1 MSINGFDEEILKD
14 FLTESSELLEQLEA
28 DLVVLEGTP
37 RDLELINRVFRAL
50 HTIKGSAS
58 FLALTN
64 LVRIAHAAEGALN
77 AARNQVIVVD
87 APMMNLLLEAAD
99 VIKGHLGQLTEGNSL
114 SEPRA
119 ELVAKLSA
127 LAEGQGAGQGGGAS
141 DGHVGSGTQG
151 AAQQAGAGASQ
162 ALGATQDGPRVRPL
176 QLGSGKT
183 DLFEFLVSDLD
194 ETLAKVQQG
203 IASLASDVQAQNA
216 ALGEQCEQL
225 ARAVE
230 FFECEQMSE
239 LARLVG
245 EAAGKMPT
253 GSARGQVLPAMQRI
267 MQMLQEQAAGIKVK
281 EVRELSVQEAVH
293 ALEDALEGKSA
304 DVVAAGQVVVASEQ
318 SAQDAPTP
326 ASDVSAVGSA
336 AGAAPASGPASGP
349 GSGQGAGQAASV
361 PAQAKDEGEKKASVG
376 ENTIRVEVSRLEA
389 LMNLVGEL
397 VLQKNRVF
405 ALSRKLAMHGAGSG
419 RSASE
424 IEGKAGQVGAES
436 AELTEAMA
444 MAAGSLDR
452 VTSDIQVAV
461 MRTRMQPVDK
471 LFGRYPRLIRDLANK
486 TGKKISLVIEGGET
500 EVDKSVIEE
509 LGDPLVHMLRNS
521 CDHGLEGPEERVR
534 AGKNDTGTITI
545 RASHEGSHVRI
556 VIADD
561 GRGLNRERIA
571 KKAIERGLFSSE
583 QIQAM
588 SDHEVYQI
596 IFEPGFS
603 TAEKVS
609 DLSGRGVGMDVVRTN
624 IQKLKGSIALSS
636 VPGKGTTLNITIPL
650 TVAILHAMMVAVG
663 SEIYAVPLSG
673 ILEIVRPA
681 DMHTS
686 TIGGH
691 PVMQLRDSLLPLING
706 ARLFD
711 HPDGASVQT
720 PFAVVLHM
728 GDKRVGLLVTRL
740 IGQQEV
746 VVKPLDDSLAHGR
759 RAVSGATVRDDGGVS
774 LIVDIAEL
782 VRMAQA
788 MPAASAA

>member
-1 MSINGFDEEILKD
+1 MSINGFDQEILKD

-37 RDLELINRVFRAL
+37 HDLELINRVFRAL

-64 LVRIAHAAEGALN
+64 LVKVAHAAEGALN
-77 AARNQVIVVD
+77 AARNQAIVVD

-99 VIKGHLGQLTEGNSL
+99 VIKGHMSQLTEGTAL

-127 LAEGQGAGQGGGAS
+127 LAEGQGGGHDTPQQTQPQASAPAAPRAAGS
-141 DGHVGSGTQG
+141 
-151 AAQQAGAGASQ
+151 
-162 ALGATQDGPRVRPL
+162 DGPRVRPL

-183 DLFEFLVSDLD
+183 DLFEFLVTDLD
-194 ETLAKVQQG
+194 ETLAKVQSG
-203 IASLASDVQAQNA
+203 IDTLAKDATAQSG
-216 ALGEQCEQL
+216 ALADQCEQL

-239 LARLVG
+239 LARAVG
-245 EAAGKMPT
+245 EAAGKLP
-253 GSARGQVLPAMQRI
+253 AGQTRTSVLPAMQRI
-267 MQMLQEQAAGIKVK
+267 MQMLCEQAAGIKVK
-281 EVRELSVQEAVH
+281 EVRELTIGDALH
-293 ALEDALEGKSA
+293 ALEDALEGRPVVVPTAPSTEGSA
-304 DVVAAGQVVVASEQ
+304 QHEAPGAGSLASTTQAAQSAGQN
-318 SAQDAPTP
+318 SAQSSTQP
-326 ASDVSAVGSA
+326 A
-336 AGAAPASGPASGP
+336 
-349 GSGQGAGQAASV
+349 
-361 PAQAKDEGEKKASVG
+361 KEEGEKKSSVG

-405 ALSRKLAMHGAGSG
+405 ALSRKLAIAGTT
-419 RSASE
+419 ASQM
-424 IEGKAGQVGAES
+424 EGKASVDHG
-436 AELTEAMA
+436 ELTEAMS

-486 TGKKISLVIEGGET
+486 TGKKINLVIEGGET

-521 CDHGLEGPEERVR
+521 CDHGLEGPEERVN
-534 AGKNDTGTITI
+534 AGKGDCGTITI

-556 VIADD
+556 MIADD

-571 KKAIERGLFSSE
+571 KKAIEKNLFSAE

-663 SEIYAVPLSG
+663 EEIYAVPLSG

-681 DMHTS
+681 DTHTS
-686 TIGGH
+686 TIGKH
-691 PVMQLRDSLLPLING
+691 PVMKLRDSLLPLING
-706 ARLFD
+706 AQLFD
-711 HPDGASVQT
+711 HPQAHDVQT
-720 PFAVVLHM
+720 PFAVVLHL

-746 VVKPLDDSLAHGR
+746 VVKPLDDTLAHGK

-788 MPAASAA
+788 MPVSASVKAA

>member
-1 MSINGFDEEILKD
+1 MSINGFDQEILKD

-37 RDLELINRVFRAL
+37 HDLELINRVFRAL

-64 LVRIAHAAEGALN
+64 LVKVAHAAEGALN
-77 AARNQVIVVD
+77 AARNQAIVVD

-99 VIKGHLGQLTEGNSL
+99 VIKGHMTQLTEGTVL

-127 LAEGQGAGQGGGAS
+127 LAEGQGGGHGTPQRTQPQASAPATPSAG
-141 DGHVGSGTQG
+141 GS
-151 AAQQAGAGASQ
+151 
-162 ALGATQDGPRVRPL
+162 DGPRVRPL

-194 ETLAKVQQG
+194 ETLAKVQGG
-203 IASLASDVQAQNA
+203 IDTLAKDATAQSG
-216 ALGEQCEQL
+216 ALADQCEQL

-239 LARLVG
+239 LARAVG
-245 EAAGKMPT
+245 EAAGKMP
-253 GSARGQVLPAMQRI
+253 AGQTRTSVLPAMQRI
-267 MQMLQEQAAGIKVK
+267 MQMLCEQAAGIKVK
-281 EVRELSVQEAVH
+281 EVRELTIGDALH
-293 ALEDALEGKSA
+293 ALEDALEGRP
-304 DVVAAGQVVVASEQ
+304 VVAPTSSTTEGSAQHEAPAAVPVAAQASTLQPPQSAGQ
-318 SAQDAPTP
+318 
-326 ASDVSAVGSA
+326 SA
-336 AGAAPASGPASGP
+336 AQATTQPA
-349 GSGQGAGQAASV
+349 
-361 PAQAKDEGEKKASVG
+361 KEEGEKKSSVG

-405 ALSRKLAMHGAGSG
+405 ALSRKLAIAGTT
-419 RSASE
+419 ASQV
-424 IEGKAGQVGAES
+424 EGKASVDHG
-436 AELTEAMA
+436 ELTEAMS

-486 TGKKISLVIEGGET
+486 TGKKINLVIEGGET

-521 CDHGLEGPEERVR
+521 CDHGLEGPEERVK
-534 AGKNDTGTITI
+534 AGKGDCGTITI

-571 KKAIERGLFSSE
+571 KKAIEKSLFSAE

-663 SEIYAVPLSG
+663 EEIYAVPLSG

-681 DMHTS
+681 DTHTS

-691 PVMQLRDSLLPLING
+691 PVMKLRDSLLPLING
-706 ARLFD
+706 AQLFD
-711 HPDGASVQT
+711 HPQASDVQT
-720 PFAVVLHM
+720 PFAVVLHL

-746 VVKPLDDSLAHGR
+746 VVKPLDDTLAHGK

-788 MPAASAA
+788 MPVSASVKAA

>member
-1 MSINGFDEEILKD
+1 MSINGFDQEILKD

-37 RDLELINRVFRAL
+37 HDLELINRVFRAL

-64 LVRIAHAAEGALN
+64 LVKVAHAAEGALN
-77 AARNQVIVVD
+77 AARNQAIVDD

-99 VIKGHLGQLTEGNSL
+99 VIKGHMTQLTEGTVL

-127 LAEGQGAGQGGGAS
+127 LAEGQGGGHGTPQRTQPQASAPATPSAG
-141 DGHVGSGTQG
+141 GS
-151 AAQQAGAGASQ
+151 
-162 ALGATQDGPRVRPL
+162 DGPRVRPL

-194 ETLAKVQQG
+194 ETLAKVQGG
-203 IASLASDVQAQNA
+203 IDTLAKDATAQSG
-216 ALGEQCEQL
+216 ALADQCEQL

-239 LARLVG
+239 LARAVG
-245 EAAGKMPT
+245 EAAGKMP
-253 GSARGQVLPAMQRI
+253 AGQTRTSVLPAMQRI
-267 MQMLQEQAAGIKVK
+267 MQMLCEQAAGIKVK
-281 EVRELSVQEAVH
+281 EVRELTIGDALH
-293 ALEDALEGKSA
+293 ALEDALEGRP
-304 DVVAAGQVVVASEQ
+304 VVAPTSSTTEGSAQHEAPAAVPVAAQASTLQPPQSAGQ
-318 SAQDAPTP
+318 
-326 ASDVSAVGSA
+326 SA
-336 AGAAPASGPASGP
+336 AQATTQPA
-349 GSGQGAGQAASV
+349 
-361 PAQAKDEGEKKASVG
+361 KEEGEKKSSVG

-405 ALSRKLAMHGAGSG
+405 ALSRKLAIAGTT
-419 RSASE
+419 ASQV
-424 IEGKAGQVGAES
+424 EGKASVDHG
-436 AELTEAMA
+436 ELTEAMS

-486 TGKKISLVIEGGET
+486 TGKKINLVIEGGET

-521 CDHGLEGPEERVR
+521 CDHGLEGPEERVK
-534 AGKNDTGTITI
+534 AGKGDCGTITI

-571 KKAIERGLFSSE
+571 KKAIEKSLFSAE

-663 SEIYAVPLSG
+663 EEIYAVPLSG

-681 DMHTS
+681 DTHTS

-691 PVMQLRDSLLPLING
+691 PVMKLRDSLLPLING
-706 ARLFD
+706 AQLFD
-711 HPDGASVQT
+711 HPQASDVQT
-720 PFAVVLHM
+720 PFAVVLHL

-746 VVKPLDDSLAHGR
+746 VVKPLDDTLAHGK

-788 MPAASAA
+788 MPVSASVKAA

>member
-1 MSINGFDEEILKD
+1 MSINGFDQEILTD

-37 RDLELINRVFRAL
+37 RDLELINQVFRAL

-64 LVRIAHAAEGALN
+64 LVKVAHAAEGALN
-77 AARNQVIVVD
+77 AARNQAIVVD
-87 APMMNLLLEAAD
+87 PPMMNLLLEAAD
-99 VIKGHLGQLTEGNSL
+99 IIKGHLTQITQGTSL

-119 ELVAKLSA
+119 ELIANLSA
-127 LAEGQGAGQGGGAS
+127 LAEGDTS
-141 DGHVGSGTQG
+141 GHVAHATN
-151 AAQQAGAGASQ
+151 AAQAQGPSTAKAIASSNAQ
-162 ALGATQDGPRVRPL
+162 LAPKPSAHGPAVRPL
-176 QLGSGKT
+176 LLGSGKS
-183 DLFEFLVSDLD
+183 DLYDFLVTDLD
-194 ETLAKVQQG
+194 ETLNKVQAA
-203 IASLASDVQAQNA
+203 ITSLSSDALAQTNGLA
-216 ALGEQCEQL
+216 DQCEQL

-230 FFECEQMSE
+230 FFECDQMSE
-239 LARLVG
+239 LARAVG
-245 EAAGKMPT
+245 EAAIKLPT
-253 GSARGQVLPAMQRI
+253 GPARKSVLPAMQEI
-267 MQMLQEQAAGIKVK
+267 LGMLTQQADGIKVK
-281 EVRELSVQEAVH
+281 EVRELAITDAIQ
-293 ALEDALEGKSA
+293 ALEDALSRRAPLDGVIPAFPPATDGNVQSW
-304 DVVAAGQVVVASEQ
+304 VVTPPQ
-318 SAQDAPTP
+318 SAAINDASALASQSTP
-326 ASDVSAVGSA
+326 QVKEEGSDKRG
-336 AGAAPASGPASGP
+336 
-349 GSGQGAGQAASV
+349 
-361 PAQAKDEGEKKASVG
+361 VG

-397 VLQKNRVF
+397 VLQKNRVS
-405 ALSRKLAMHGAGSG
+405 ALSRKLSSTTKALHVSQV
-419 RSASE
+419 
-424 IEGKAGQVGAES
+424 EGKQSGTDAVDIP
-436 AELTEAMA
+436 EAMA

-486 TGKKISLVIEGGET
+486 TGKKINLVIEGGDT

-521 CDHGLEGPEERVR
+521 CDHGLEGPEERVK
-534 AGKNDTGTITI
+534 AGKSETGTITI

-561 GRGLNRERIA
+561 GRGLNRDRIA
-571 KKAIERGLFSSE
+571 SKAVEKHIFSTE
-583 QIQAM
+583 QIAGM
-588 SDHEVYQI
+588 SDHEVHQI

-603 TAEKVS
+603 TAETVS

-624 IQKLKGSIALSS
+624 IQKLKGSISLTS

-663 SEIYAVPLSG
+663 EEIYAVPLSG

-681 DMHTS
+681 DTHTS
-686 TIGGH
+686 TIGSKT
-691 PVMQLRDSLLPLING
+691 VMKLRDSLLPLISG
-706 ARLFD
+706 AELFD
-711 HPDGASVQT
+711 HPHCAQVQT

-746 VVKPLDDSLAHGR
+746 VVKPLDDAPSHGK

-774 LIVDIAEL
+774 LIVDIDEL
-782 VRMAQA
+782 VRMAQV
-788 MPAASAA
+788 MPAHSRAGKV

>member
-1 MSINGFDEEILKD
+1 MSINGSINGFDQEILKD

-64 LVRIAHAAEGALN
+64 LVKVAHAAEGALN
-77 AARNQVIVVD
+77 AARNQAIVVD

-99 VIKGHLGQLTEGNSL
+99 VIKGHMTQLTEGTAL

-127 LAEGQGAGQGGGAS
+127 LAEGQAGGHDTPQQPQASAPAMQGAGGGN
-141 DGHVGSGTQG
+141 
-151 AAQQAGAGASQ
+151 
-162 ALGATQDGPRVRPL
+162 GPRVRPL

-194 ETLAKVQQG
+194 ETLAKVQSG
-203 IASLASDVQAQNA
+203 IDTLAKDATAQSG
-216 ALGEQCEQL
+216 ALADQCEQL

-239 LARLVG
+239 LARAVG
-245 EAAGKMPT
+245 DAAGKLPT
-253 GSARGQVLPAMQRI
+253 GQTRASVLPAMQRI
-267 MQMLQEQAAGIKVK
+267 MQMLCEQAAGIKVK
-281 EVRELSVQEAVH
+281 EVRELTVGDALH
-293 ALEDALEGKSA
+293 ALEDALEGRP
-304 DVVAAGQVVVASEQ
+304 VVVPTSSTTDG
-318 SAQDAPTP
+318 SAQHEALGAQQLAAQ
-326 ASDVSAVGSA
+326 ASTSQPPQVTGQ
-336 AGAAPASGPASGP
+336 SG
-349 GSGQGAGQAASV
+349 GQASTQ
-361 PAQAKDEGEKKASVG
+361 PAKEEGEKKASVG

-405 ALSRKLAMHGAGSG
+405 ALSRKLAIAGG
-419 RSASE
+419 TASQV
-424 IEGKAGQVGAES
+424 EGKASVDHG
-436 AELTEAMA
+436 ELTEAMS

-486 TGKKISLVIEGGET
+486 TGKKINLVIEGGET

-521 CDHGLEGPEERVR
+521 CDHGLEGPEERVK
-534 AGKNDTGTITI
+534 AGKGDCGTITI

-571 KKAIERGLFSSE
+571 KKAIERNLFSAE

-663 SEIYAVPLSG
+663 EEIYAVPLSG

-681 DMHTS
+681 DTHTS

-691 PVMQLRDSLLPLING
+691 PVMKLRDSLLPLIDG
-706 ARLFD
+706 AQLFD
-711 HPDGASVQT
+711 HPHASDVQT
-720 PFAVVLHM
+720 PFAVVLHL

-746 VVKPLDDSLAHGR
+746 VVKPLDDTLAHGR

-788 MPAASAA
+788 MPVSASVKAA

>member
-1 MSINGFDEEILKD
+1 MSINGFDQEILKD

-37 RDLELINRVFRAL
+37 HDLELINRVFRAL

-64 LVRIAHAAEGALN
+64 LVKVAHAAEGALN
-77 AARNQVIVVD
+77 AARNQAIVVD

-99 VIKGHLGQLTEGNSL
+99 VIKGHMSQLTEGTAL

-127 LAEGQGAGQGGGAS
+127 LAEGQGGGHDTPQQTQPQASAPATPSAG
-141 DGHVGSGTQG
+141 GS
-151 AAQQAGAGASQ
+151 
-162 ALGATQDGPRVRPL
+162 DGPRVRPL

-183 DLFEFLVSDLD
+183 DLFEFLVTDLD
-194 ETLAKVQQG
+194 ETLAKVQSG
-203 IASLASDVQAQNA
+203 IDTLAKDATAQSG
-216 ALGEQCEQL
+216 ALADQCEQL

-239 LARLVG
+239 LARAVG
-245 EAAGKMPT
+245 EAAGKMP
-253 GSARGQVLPAMQRI
+253 AGQTRTSVLPAMQRI
-267 MQMLQEQAAGIKVK
+267 MQMLCEQAAGIKVK
-281 EVRELSVQEAVH
+281 EVRELTIGDALH
-293 ALEDALEGKSA
+293 ALEDALEGRPLVVPTAPSTEGSA
-304 DVVAAGQVVVASEQ
+304 QHEAPGAGSQASTSQAAQSAGQNAAQ
-318 SAQDAPTP
+318 SSTQP
-326 ASDVSAVGSA
+326 A
-336 AGAAPASGPASGP
+336 
-349 GSGQGAGQAASV
+349 
-361 PAQAKDEGEKKASVG
+361 KEEGEKKSSVG

-405 ALSRKLAMHGAGSG
+405 ALSRKLAIAGTT
-419 RSASE
+419 ASQV
-424 IEGKAGQVGAES
+424 EGKASVDHG
-436 AELTEAMA
+436 ELTEAMS

-486 TGKKISLVIEGGET
+486 TGKKINLVIEGGET

-521 CDHGLEGPEERVR
+521 CDHGLEGPEERVK
-534 AGKNDTGTITI
+534 AGKGDSGTITI

-571 KKAIERGLFSSE
+571 KKAIEKNLFSAE

-663 SEIYAVPLSG
+663 EEIYAVPLSG

-681 DMHTS
+681 DTHTS

-691 PVMQLRDSLLPLING
+691 PVMKLRDSLLPLING
-706 ARLFD
+706 AQLFD
-711 HPDGASVQT
+711 HPQAHDVQT
-720 PFAVVLHM
+720 PFAVVLHL

-746 VVKPLDDSLAHGR
+746 VVKPLDDTLAHGK

-788 MPAASAA
+788 MPVSASVKAA

>member
-1 MSINGFDEEILKD
+1 MSINGFDQEILKD
-14 FLTESSELLEQLEA
+14 FLTESGELLEQLEA

-37 RDLELINRVFRAL
+37 RDLELINQVFRAL

-64 LVRIAHAAEGALN
+64 LVKVAHAAEGALN
-77 AARNQVIVVD
+77 AARNQAIVVD
-87 APMMNLLLEAAD
+87 PPMMNLLLEAAD
-99 VIKGHLGQLTEGNSL
+99 IIKGHLAQITEGAAL

-119 ELVAKLSA
+119 ELIASLTA
-127 LAEGQGAGQGGGAS
+127 LAEGKAS
-141 DGHVGSGTQG
+141 SNAP
-151 AAQQAGAGASQ
+151 AAPASQ
-162 ALGATQDGPRVRPL
+162 ASAPDHAEGKSDGSPRVRPL

-183 DLFEFLVSDLD
+183 DLYEFLVTDLD
-194 ETLAKVQQG
+194 ETLNRVQG
-203 IASLASDVQAQNA
+203 AINSLRSDNNASASSLA
-216 ALGEQCEQL
+216 EQCEQL

-230 FFECEQMSE
+230 FFECDQMSE
-239 LARLVG
+239 LARMVG
-245 EAAGKMPT
+245 EAANKLPT
-253 GSARGQVLPAMQRI
+253 GQARSKVLPAMQNI
-267 MQMLQEQAAGIKVK
+267 LAMLTEQAAGIKVK
-281 EVRELSVQEAVH
+281 EVRELSVGDAVH
-293 ALEDALEGKSA
+293 ALENALAGRAALDAAATQPAAPMATIANAETNIAPANNTSA
-304 DVVAAGQVVVASEQ
+304 SIAPAAI
-318 SAQDAPTP
+318 TP
-326 ASDVSAVGSA
+326 ASTSP
-336 AGAAPASGPASGP
+336 AAP
-349 GSGQGAGQAASV
+349 QAA
-361 PAQAKDEGEKKASVG
+361 ATQKEEGEKKASVG

-405 ALSRKLAMHGAGSG
+405 ALSRKLSSSGQAVSHGS
-419 RSASE
+419 SQV
-424 IEGKAGQVGAES
+424 EGKPGQHDAG

-486 TGKKISLVIEGGET
+486 TGKKINLVIEGGET

-509 LGDPLVHMLRNS
+509 LGDPLIHMLRNS
-521 CDHGLEGPEERVR
+521 CDHGLEGPEERTK
-534 AGKNDTGTITI
+534 AGKSDTGTITI

-561 GRGLNRERIA
+561 GRGLNRDRIT
-571 KKAIERGLFSSE
+571 KKAIEKNLFSAE
-583 QIQAM
+583 QIAEM
-588 SDHEVYQI
+588 SDHEVNQI

-663 SEIYAVPLSG
+663 DEIYAVPLSG

-681 DMHTS
+681 DTHTS

-691 PVMQLRDSLLPLING
+691 PVMKLRDSLLPLISG
-706 ARLFD
+706 AELFD
-711 HPDGASVQT
+711 HPKSSDVQT

-746 VVKPLDDSLAHGR
+746 VVKPLDDTLAHGK

-782 VRMAQA
+782 VRMAQSL
-788 MPAASAA
+788 PAHAG